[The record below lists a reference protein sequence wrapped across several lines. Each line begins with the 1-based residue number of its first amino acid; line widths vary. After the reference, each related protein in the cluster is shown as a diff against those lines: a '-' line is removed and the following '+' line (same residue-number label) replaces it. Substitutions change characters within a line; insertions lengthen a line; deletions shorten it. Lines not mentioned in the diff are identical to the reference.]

1 MTDSDDDLLAP
12 ARDRPAPRSRPTAR
26 DRFLRVVVRFLTGA
40 WVRVRVE
47 GAERLPPGPAVLCF
61 NHQSWADPF
70 VIAAGL
76 PEAPVLYFFGPREA
90 DMRIGWRNRFLDW
103 TQRCVPYRPA
113 KDDLLTVTRRVERV
127 LAAGARMAIAPEGRI
142 HVGESVLLP
151 LEEGAVFLALRGRVP
166 LVPVAING
174 MGWLRFGGRVRLR
187 VGEPIVV
194 AGRPT
199 KQAVAEATHRLAAAL
214 LALTA
219 DWPDAPPPGRF
230 SRWLTEVF
238 NDWPEGTRP
247 PQPPRG
253 QRPEGA

>member
-1 MTDSDDDLLAP
+1 MTDPDDQLVAV
-12 ARDRPAPRSRPTAR
+12 ARDRPAPRSRPTGR
-26 DRFLRVVVRFLTGA
+26 DRLVRVLVRFLVHA
-40 WVRVRVE
+40 WVRPRVE
-47 GAERLPPGPAVLCF
+47 GVESLPPGPAVLCF

-70 VIAAGL
+70 VMESCL
-76 PEAPVLYFFGPREA
+76 PAEPVLFFFGPREA
-90 DMRIGWRNRFLDW
+90 DMTVGWRNRLIDW
-103 TQRCVPYRPA
+103 TRRGVPYRPA

-142 HVGESVLLP
+142 HIGESALLP

-194 AGRPT
+194 TGRPT
-199 KQAVAEATHRLAAAL
+199 RQAVAEATERLASAL

-219 DWPDAPPPGRF
+219 DWPDSPPPGRF
-230 SRWLTEVF
+230 GRWLTEVF
-238 NDWPEGTRP
+238 NDWPEGARP
-247 PQPPRG
+247 PLPPRTG
-253 QRPEGA
+253 PG